1 MTKRNLIFITLIALL
16 LAACTAMPVAEQ
28 TQEIDLANLPADI
41 DVDTVAAIKD
51 LDNVVVIDV
60 REQEEYDEK
69 HIPGVVLI
77 PLGTVPDRLDEIP
90 TDQTVVLTCRSGN
103 RSNQAAEFLREKG
116 YTNVHNML
124 GGINEW
130 QAADYPVE

>member
-1 MTKRNLIFITLIALL
+1 MSKRNLIFMTLIALL

-28 TQEIDLANLPADI
+28 VQEIDLANLPADI

-51 LDNVVVIDV
+51 LDGVVVIDV
-60 REQEEYDEK
+60 REQYEYDES
-69 HIPGVVLI
+69 HIPGVTLI

-130 QAADYPVE
+130 QAAGHPVE